1 MPVKAFTNPPSGES
15 RTMRVQLIEIIG
27 PECISLDQGDKL
39 YHLLL
44 GDLKG
49 EKTIE
54 VDFQGVKTLFSPFLM
69 GSLGKLLGHFEKEL
83 LMQRLV
89 FCNISP
95 DHLKTVNEF
104 IDRAEARSTEQG
116 DLQMMKELFEEDE
129 LGEF

>member
-1 MPVKAFTNPPSGES
+1 
-15 RTMRVQLIEIIG
+15 MRVQLIETIG
-27 PECISLDQGDKL
+27 PECISLDQGGKV

-44 GDLKG
+44 EELKA
-49 EKTIE
+49 KKSVE
-54 VDFQGVKTLFSPFLM
+54 VDFQGVQTLFSPFLM
-69 GSLGKLLGHFEKEL
+69 GSFGKLLERFEKEV
-83 LMQRLV
+83 LMERLG

-129 LGEF
+129 LGDL